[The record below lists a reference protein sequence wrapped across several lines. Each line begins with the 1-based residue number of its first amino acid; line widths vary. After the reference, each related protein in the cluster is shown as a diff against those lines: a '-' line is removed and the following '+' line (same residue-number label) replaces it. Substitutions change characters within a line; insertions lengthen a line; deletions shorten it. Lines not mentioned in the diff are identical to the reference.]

1 MLSPQQN
8 YVMFL
13 LVTLTLQ
20 YVHTTSI
27 SLIEFS
33 TPIKHVL
40 AFLIVLY
47 AYLATSAVY
56 MYHLLLNF
64 NFCSMAQSIDS
75 TTVQKY
81 TFFKRLEYCSSHI

>member
-47 AYLATSAVY
+47 A
-56 MYHLLLNF
+56 
-64 NFCSMAQSIDS
+64 
-75 TTVQKY
+75 
-81 TFFKRLEYCSSHI
+81 

>member
-1 MLSPQQN
+1 MLIPQQY

-13 LVTLTLQ
+13 LDTLTLQ

-33 TPIKHVL
+33 TPFKHVL

-47 AYLATSAVY
+47 A
-56 MYHLLLNF
+56 
-64 NFCSMAQSIDS
+64 
-75 TTVQKY
+75 
-81 TFFKRLEYCSSHI
+81 

>member
-8 YVMFL
+8 YVTMFL
-13 LVTLTLQ
+13 LVTLPLQ
-20 YVHTTSI
+20 YVHTSTSI

-33 TPIKHVL
+33 TPIKDVL

-47 AYLATSAVY
+47 ASFGDERSLYVPPFC
-56 MYHLLLNF
+56 LNF

-75 TTVQKY
+75 GVLLYKSIH
-81 TFFKRLEYCSSHI
+81 FLKG

>member
-13 LVTLTLQ
+13 LVTLSLQ

-27 SLIEFS
+27 YLIEFS
-33 TPIKHVL
+33 TPFKHIV

-47 AYLATSAVY
+47 A
-56 MYHLLLNF
+56 
-64 NFCSMAQSIDS
+64 
-75 TTVQKY
+75 
-81 TFFKRLEYCSSHI
+81 

>member
-13 LVTLTLQ
+13 LFTLTLQ

-47 AYLATSAVY
+47 AYLVTSALY
-56 MYHLLLNF
+56 MYHL
-64 NFCSMAQSIDS
+64 
-75 TTVQKY
+75 
-81 TFFKRLEYCSSHI
+81 FFKFQFLLHGAIHR

>member
-20 YVHTTSI
+20 CVHTTSI

-47 AYLATSAVY
+47 A
-56 MYHLLLNF
+56 
-64 NFCSMAQSIDS
+64 
-75 TTVQKY
+75 
-81 TFFKRLEYCSSHI
+81 

>member
-13 LVTLTLQ
+13 LITLTLQ
-20 YVHTTSI
+20 YVHTSTSI

-47 AYLATSAVY
+47 A
-56 MYHLLLNF
+56 
-64 NFCSMAQSIDS
+64 
-75 TTVQKY
+75 
-81 TFFKRLEYCSSHI
+81 

>member
-27 SLIEFS
+27 SLIEFT

-40 AFLIVLY
+40 AFFNSTICIIWRRALSICTTFFLISIFAPWRNPSIVLLY
-47 AYLATSAVY
+47 K
-56 MYHLLLNF
+56 
-64 NFCSMAQSIDS
+64 SIHFL
-75 TTVQKY
+75 KG
-81 TFFKRLEYCSSHI
+81 

>member
-1 MLSPQQN
+1 MLSHQQN

-47 AYLATSAVY
+47 AKFGDERSLYVPPFF
-56 MYHLLLNF
+56 NF
-64 NFCSMAQSIDS
+64 NFSSMAQSIDS
-75 TTVQKY
+75 TTVKKVY
-81 TFFKRLEYCSSHI
+81 IF

>member
-47 AYLATSAVY
+47 AYFGNERSQYVPPFLISIFAPWRNPSIV
-56 MYHLLLNF
+56 LLYK
-64 NFCSMAQSIDS
+64 SIHFL
-75 TTVQKY
+75 KG
-81 TFFKRLEYCSSHI
+81 

>member
-20 YVHTTSI
+20 YVYTTSI

-47 AYLATSAVY
+47 A
-56 MYHLLLNF
+56 
-64 NFCSMAQSIDS
+64 
-75 TTVQKY
+75 
-81 TFFKRLEYCSSHI
+81 

>member
-27 SLIEFS
+27 TLIEFS
-33 TPIKHVL
+33 IPIKHAL

-47 AYLATSAVY
+47 AKFVDECSLYVPPFF
-56 MYHLLLNF
+56 NF
-64 NFCSMAQSIDS
+64 KFCSMAQSID
-75 TTVQKY
+75 TTTIQKY
-81 TFFKRLEYCSSHI
+81 TFFKRLEGGAV